1 MKLALDWDDE
11 QVRMVAADCSARGIR
26 IRAAAVVP
34 IGEDGLQGTLTELT
48 RKYSLEKSDV
58 LVAIGRDRAELRQMQ
73 FPPVPLEELPIM
85 VRFQAIRQFA
95 SAGDSAEI
103 DFITTHVD
111 EKGIHAIVAA
121 TGPAQLTPIR
131 KAVEKAGWNL
141 QRVGL
146 RPIAAAALYRLKASE
161 VLRDTS
167 KAGDE
172 SEPVVALIDVVANEA
187 EIVLLRNGEITFVR
201 SVRLPDGDAA
211 TTKSRATSL
220 AGEIRRSLIACGAGG
235 ANCNVVMWGS
245 VERHGEELKLLAERL
260 SGQQDIPCETRLLDP
275 LELVGTDAKV
285 REATGEM
292 VGRLAPLVGLLVADA
307 SNEEELI
314 DFLNPR
320 KTIEATTDKRKLAL
334 MIGVPVVIVL
344 ALGWLL
350 WSNIS
355 RLNTQI
361 ERQTAANK
369 TLREKTKAADEMIT
383 RTEQIDQFL
392 DSDVNWLD
400 EFEQLAASMPPSDEL
415 IVKEV
420 LAASN
425 PRGGGGRIVVTGL
438 VTSPDVIKQFEN
450 VMRDESHQV
459 IGDKVTQLA
468 SDDAYRWKMSETIR
482 LAPEAVRTKR
492 YERMLAFTM
501 ASDAPEPNVDRAPL
515 SAAQPVTNIQPV
527 PIGKPG
533 TSSEPQPVTEPQP
546 SVAPQPSP
554 APQLGT
560 EPKVSPAPQLNS
572 DSQPVTEPQPAPQ
585 ATDVVPADTKTTPT
599 TAEAPMTEATPTAEV
614 PPTTDASPTM
624 ETPNSETPPTTPS
637 ESEAI

>member
-11 QVRMVAADCSARGIR
+11 QVRMVAADRSARGIR

-34 IGEDGLQGTLTELT
+34 IGEEGLQGTLTALT

-73 FPPVPLEELPIM
+73 FPPVPIEELPIM
-85 VRFQAIRQFA
+85 VRFQAVRQFA
-95 SAGDSAEI
+95 SAGDNAEI
-103 DFITTHVD
+103 DFITTHID

-121 TGPAQLTPIR
+121 TGPTHLTPIR
-131 KAVEKAGWNL
+131 KTVESAGWNL

-146 RPIAAAALYRLKASE
+146 RPIAAAALYRLKAAD
-161 VLRDTS
+161 VLGTVAE
-167 KAGDE
+167 AGDE
-172 SEPVVALIDVVANEA
+172 SAPVVALIDLVANEA
-187 EIVLLRNGEITFVR
+187 EIVLLRSGEITFVR

-211 TTKSRATSL
+211 TTKSRAISL

-245 VERHGEELKLLAERL
+245 VQRHGEELKLLAERI
-260 SGQQDIPCETRLLDP
+260 SSQQELPCETRLLDP

-320 KTIEATTDKRKLAL
+320 KTVEATTDKRKLAI
-334 MIGVPVVIVL
+334 MIGVPAVIVL
-344 ALGWLL
+344 AIGWLL

-369 TLREKTKAADEMIT
+369 SLREKTKASDDMIE

-400 EFEQLAASMPPSDEL
+400 EFERLAASMPPSDEL

-438 VTSPDVIKQFEN
+438 VTSPDVIKQFET

-459 IGDKVTQLA
+459 SGDKVTQLP

-482 LAPEAVRTKR
+482 LAPEAVRSKR
-492 YERMLAFTM
+492 YERMLAYTL
-501 ASDAPEPNVDRAPL
+501 ASDAPEADVETTLVPDAE
-515 SAAQPVTNIQPV
+515 PVANIQPV
-527 PIGKPG
+527 PIGKPVI
-533 TSSEPQPVTEPQP
+533 SSEPQPIEERQSTDEALPIDEPRSP
-546 SVAPQPSP
+546 DEAPQEIQAIPAAESAPSSEPAAPAVTAEP
-554 APQLGT
+554 AP
-560 EPKVSPAPQLNS
+560 A
-572 DSQPVTEPQPAPQ
+572 
-585 ATDVVPADTKTTPT
+585 
-599 TAEAPMTEATPTAEV
+599 
-614 PPTTDASPTM
+614 TDASST
-624 ETPNSETPPTTPS
+624 TETPPTRPS

>member
-11 QVRMVAADCSARGIR
+11 QVRMVAADRSARGIR

-34 IGEDGLQGTLTELT
+34 IGEDGLEATLTALT

-73 FPPVPLEELPIM
+73 FPPVPIEELPIM

-103 DFITTHVD
+103 DFITTRID
-111 EKGIHAIVAA
+111 ENGIHAIVAA
-121 TGPAQLTPIR
+121 TGPTQLTPIR

-141 QRVGL
+141 ERVGL
-146 RPIAAAALYRLKASE
+146 RPIAAAALYRLKASD
-161 VLRDTS
+161 VLSDAARAGNS
-167 KAGDE
+167 RAGDE
-172 SEPVVALIDVVANEA
+172 SDPVVALIDLVANEA
-187 EIVLLRNGEITFVR
+187 EIVVLRHGEITFVR
-201 SVRLPDGDAA
+201 SVRLPGGDAA
-211 TTKSRATSL
+211 TTKSRAVSL

-235 ANCNVVMWGS
+235 SNCNVVMWGG
-245 VERHGEELKLLAERL
+245 VQRHGEELKLLAERL
-260 SGQQDIPCETRLLDP
+260 SSQQEAPCETRLLDP

-285 REATGEM
+285 REETGEM

-307 SNEEELI
+307 GHEEELI

-334 MIGVPVVIVL
+334 MIGVPALIVV
-344 ALGWLL
+344 ALGWML
-350 WSNIS
+350 WSNIA

-369 TLREKTKAADEMIT
+369 SLREKTKSSDDMIQ

-400 EFEQLAASMPPSDEL
+400 EFEQLAASMPPSHEL

-420 LAASN
+420 LASSN
-425 PRGGGGRIVVTGL
+425 PRGGGGRMVVTGL
-438 VTSPDVIKQFEN
+438 VTSPDVIKQFET

-459 IGDKVTQLA
+459 SGDKVTQLP
-468 SDDAYRWKMSETIR
+468 SEDAYRWKMSETIR
-482 LAPEAVRTKR
+482 LAPEAVRAKR
-492 YERMLAFTM
+492 YERMLAVGM
-501 ASDAPEPNVDRAPL
+501 ASVAPEADVETE
-515 SAAQPVTNIQPV
+515 PVA
-527 PIGKPG
+527 
-533 TSSEPQPVTEPQP
+533 SSEPVANNEPVASSEPVASVEPAASSEPIPGVEPKLSSETEPGVEP
-546 SVAPQPSP
+546 S
-554 APQLGT
+554 T
-560 EPKVSPAPQLNS
+560 
-572 DSQPVTEPQPAPQ
+572 DS
-585 ATDVVPADTKTTPT
+585 KTSPT
-599 TAEAPMTEATPTAEV
+599 TEISPNTETLP
-614 PPTTDASPTM
+614 AS
-624 ETPNSETPPTTPS
+624 PS